1 MSPQNDFLKWVVT
14 VIEHIPEL
22 NIVFFEQLSHLLRA
36 RMQEL
41 INIGDMID
49 GIPKNI
55 KDYIYILNFSQ
66 LVYRASLHY
75 LIHFYF

>member
-14 VIEHIPEL
+14 VIEHIPKL

-41 INIGDMID
+41 INIGDMIV

-66 LVYRASLHY
+66 LVY
-75 LIHFYF
+75 

>member
-14 VIEHIPEL
+14 VIEHIPKL

-41 INIGDMID
+41 INIGDMIV
-49 GIPKNI
+49 GIPNNI

-66 LVYRASLHY
+66 LVY
-75 LIHFYF
+75 